1 MAMPG
6 EAMATSAGYYFSVS
20 PLLLFPQSRG
30 DFGVYL
36 RLKDRYMLWAHP
48 DEPFS
53 AQNLKNLSANGVEE
67 VYVLTAHREQFEA
80 YLERNLGTVLNDDAT
95 PMAARAK
102 VFYNASVGL
111 VRDVFQNRLPASLG
125 VEQHHKLL
133 RFATLGVRFLL
144 REDSIKSLASL
155 ISHHYQTYSH
165 CVHVFVYATAM
176 LGRLGLD
183 EETMVQTGLGA
194 LLHDIG
200 KTKIARK
207 ILDKP
212 GKLTESERTLVQNH
226 PVLGAGL
233 CAQVPLSHAAL
244 NGILFHH
251 EWMDGSGYPAGLSG
265 PDIPL
270 PVKVLAVADVYD
282 ALVSKRAYAPA
293 RAAFDALS
301 VMRQELGTHLDPEAY
316 KELVL
321 VLSGAEIV

>member
-1 MAMPG
+1 MPG
-6 EAMATSAGYYFSVS
+6 EATAASAGYYFPVS

-36 RLKDRYMLWAHP
+36 RLSDRYMLWAHP

-80 YLERNLGTVLNDDAT
+80 YLERNLGQVLSDDAT

-111 VRDVFQNRLPASLG
+111 VKEVFHNRLPASLG
-125 VEQHHKLL
+125 VEQHQKLL

-200 KTKIARK
+200 KTKITRK

-212 GKLTESERTLVQNH
+212 GKLTESERAQVQAH

-251 EWMDGSGYPAGLSG
+251 ERVDGGGYPAGLSG

-301 VMRQELGTHLDPEAY
+301 VMRQELDKHLDPEAY
-316 KELVL
+316 RELVL